1 MKKMFS
7 FIGKKF
13 FLMAGV
19 NLITPAYMNLM
30 KAYKILAKLGN
41 YQATIELAMTTLLIL
56 KFLMVQ
62 K

>member
-30 KAYKILAKLGN
+30 KAY
-41 YQATIELAMTTLLIL
+41 
-56 KFLMVQ
+56 
-62 K
+62 